1 MKTDALV
8 PQVVEDVAEQP
19 GVAIDEHSSCFIL
32 KFNKNVAAIALKILL
47 AKILTISKQK
57 MWAIVGII
65 LWTHEKVDPIGVLI
79 VHN

>member
-32 KFNKNVAAIALKILL
+32 KFNKNVAAIALKIFF
-47 AKILTISKQK
+47 AKILTIS
-57 MWAIVGII
+57 
-65 LWTHEKVDPIGVLI
+65 
-79 VHN
+79 